1 MEKECRKGRHE
12 HLGSPALGDCLW
24 LRRAGRP
31 QKQAAAGQG
40 VATRGRECASRTAW
54 TLAWGRCWIP
64 SNARDLEALFHV
76 WPKAPRL
83 NCIPRAHP
91 ALISL
96 DQGLV
101 QNRSPFE
108 DRELEAS
115 FSREGPG
122 VSPHLPH
129 VPVRPSLGGAS
140 GIVPLGFGL
149 GPEGMKARQES
160 HPQPFPISRI
170 WKVLPLWAPDQRAW
184 GSFGTRSYC
193 QVSLPSC
200 LYHGLLHRTW
210 FLP

>member
-1 MEKECRKGRHE
+1 MCVQDSVDPG
-12 HLGSPALGDCLW
+12 LGSVLDSKQCQGSGSFVPRVAKGSQIELHPQSTSCTHLPGSRSSSKSIPF
-24 LRRAGRP
+24 RR
-31 QKQAAAGQG
+31 Q
-40 VATRGRECASRTAW
+40 RT
-54 TLAWGRCWIP
+54 
-64 SNARDLEALFHV
+64 
-76 WPKAPRL
+76 
-83 NCIPRAHP
+83 
-91 ALISL
+91 
-96 DQGLV
+96 
-101 QNRSPFE
+101 
-108 DRELEAS
+108 EAS